1 MLLPSISCLNTSKS
15 AKVKKGTLKCLYHE
29 NKNRIL
35 SLTKSTSLVLT
46 LQYKLQN
53 IKDINNIDF
62 VLYLQHFFQW
72 QSVTQ
77 IS

>member
-15 AKVKKGTLKCLYHE
+15 AKVKKRTLKCLYHE